1 MKNYPGGFPL
11 CIFLPSPGGGGCR
24 FLYPTETGY
33 KQNAKDETNKK
44 GKTNKLKYNIKCFEE

>member
-1 MKNYPGGFPL
+1 MIKILLIKIDEKLVYPGGFPL

-33 KQNAKDETNKK
+33 K
-44 GKTNKLKYNIKCFEE
+44 